1 MIYIHIGLQKTG
13 TTSLQYILE
22 KMNLLKHPLDKS
34 RYTNSKEKE
43 FYRFVFLGG
52 ARFPYRPD
60 LALIF
65 IRKHSFIPFL
75 KFFIKSLMSLS
86 PN

>member
-43 FYRFVFLGG
+43 FYSSGNQKIFRYSKKTNLKNHI
-52 ARFPYRPD
+52 
-60 LALIF
+60 LKISLIKMLLLVVK
-65 IRKHSFIPFL
+65 ILLIHTT
-75 KFFIKSLMSLS
+75 
-86 PN
+86 N

>member
-34 RYTNSKEKE
+34 RYTNSKEKD
-43 FYRFVFLGG
+43 F
-52 ARFPYRPD
+52 
-60 LALIF
+60 
-65 IRKHSFIPFL
+65 
-75 KFFIKSLMSLS
+75 
-86 PN
+86 